1 MYLGLAS
8 MLLDSSPLYTM
19 ALIVAYTALP
29 GNGGTWSLY
38 SPLVAQ
44 TEALA
49 VELIILRITLGHS
62 ITKEDVVI
70 ITSAHPNRDCEGT
83 QQLNSSSS
91 IATPRRVRIR
101 ETIQS
106 TFSQF
111 PSSVAAVLRSNRGE
125 ETRTG
130 SVS

>member
-44 TEALA
+44 TE
-49 VELIILRITLGHS
+49 
-62 ITKEDVVI
+62 
-70 ITSAHPNRDCEGT
+70 
-83 QQLNSSSS
+83 
-91 IATPRRVRIR
+91 VRSHR
-101 ETIQS
+101 LDTE
-106 TFSQF
+106 
-111 PSSVAAVLRSNRGE
+111 LRSL
-125 ETRTG
+125 T
-130 SVS
+130 SFP